1 MSGFFGQ
8 PLFGKNAKVRIF
20 WSPDFKQ
27 TTVSVFDKVGRVF
40 PMVVVTIIPHSEQM
54 TIEKTRPTL
63 QWKSLKNAQLR
74 RINSDF
80 KPKIVLGRLFIPS
93 LIQLDKVRME
103 HIFVLFA
110 KKIEKLLI
118 FDLTRENMSV

>member
-1 MSGFFGQ
+1 MAIG
-8 PLFGKNAKVRIF
+8 
-20 WSPDFKQ
+20 
-27 TTVSVFDKVGRVF
+27 
-40 PMVVVTIIPHSEQM
+40 
-54 TIEKTRPTL
+54 KTRSTL
-63 QWKSLKNAQLR
+63 QSLKNVQLR

-80 KPKIVLGRLFIPS
+80 KPKIVENLSVWSRLFIPS

-118 FDLTRENMSV
+118 FDLTREYMSV